1 MSNSI
6 LVVEDHAETREMLR
20 AALEEG
26 GFRVACAGDVK
37 AALEYLAGHRP
48 RMLILDLRLP
58 DGNGLEICTH
68 ARQSDAMSDIPVIA
82 LTGEDE
88 LPDKKKGFAA
98 GVDQYLTK
106 PIVMEELLMWVDALL
121 RRVSLDKC
129 GGTLLKAGRLEM
141 EVRAQ
146 LVKFRDKPVKNLTR
160 REFELLYALVKNS
173 PGILSRQE
181 ILAHVWRTVA
191 VENLV
196 DAHMF
201 NLRKK
206 LPPELSERI
215 QSITGKGFRYY
226 DTGL

>member
-6 LVVEDHAETREMLR
+6 LVVEDHAETREMLK
-20 AALEEG
+20 AALEDA
-26 GFRVACAGDVK
+26 GFRVACAGGV
-37 AALEYLAGHRP
+37 AAAQEYLAGNRP
-48 RMLILDLRLP
+48 RMLILDIRLP
-58 DGNGLEICTH
+58 DGNGLEICAH

-82 LTGEDE
+82 LTGQDE
-88 LPDKKKGFAA
+88 LPDKKKGFDA

-141 EVRAQ
+141 DVRAQ
-146 LVKFRDKPVKNLTR
+146 LVKFRDKTVEDLTR

-173 PGILSRQE
+173 PEILSRQE

-196 DAHMF
+196 DTHMF

-226 DTGL
+226 DSGL